1 MKRKYV
7 KIMFLS
13 MTLLTSSITTAY
25 ATIPEDEKK
34 EEAPKVT
41 EDAHLPLMII
51 NGTNKSEHFFINSE
65 SLTNKNYC
73 AKRVYCIS
81 ICDTCQ

>member
-25 ATIPEDEKK
+25 ATIPEDEK
-34 EEAPKVT
+34 
-41 EDAHLPLMII
+41 
-51 NGTNKSEHFFINSE
+51 NGD
-65 SLTNKNYC
+65 
-73 AKRVYCIS
+73 S
-81 ICDTCQ
+81 IR

>member
-1 MKRKYV
+1 MKRKYA

-34 EEAPKVT
+34 EETQKGQAFT
-41 EDAHLPLMII
+41 MIMA
-51 NGTNKSEHFFINSE
+51 
-65 SLTNKNYC
+65 KNI
-73 AKRVYCIS
+73 R
-81 ICDTCQ
+81 

>member
-1 MKRKYV
+1 MKRKYA

-34 EEAPKVT
+34 EETQKVT

-51 NGTNKSEHFFINSE
+51 NGTTLNTF
-65 SLTNKNYC
+65 SLVPNHSQIK
-73 AKRVYCIS
+73 K
-81 ICDTCQ
+81 